1 MTPNNISIIGTLGNN
16 PNDVTCSVLAAKSLG
31 DVFKIAAY
39 DEFEHAAE
47 SLIGGNIDAMLVPGA
62 YPNIS
67 KFIMN
72 EQFTVMDV
80 FTYVIPPLVFVS
92 KQAKPTS
99 QYDIM
104 YNHPATNALLGDICK
119 AKWVKQENVSSN
131 TVACLKVLES
141 IQTCCA
147 ITNAACAEKYGLLI
161 HQVIRAEIN
170 MPFVIFIKKKEDIR
184 K

>member
-1 MTPNNISIIGTLGNN
+1 MTPSNISTIGTLGNN

-31 DVFKIAAY
+31 DVFNIATY
-39 DEFEHAAE
+39 NEFELAAE
-47 SLIGGNIDAMLVPGA
+47 SLITESIDAMLVPGA

-72 EQFTVMDV
+72 EQIAVMDV
-80 FTYVIPPLVFVS
+80 FTYAIPPLVFAS
-92 KQAKPTS
+92 KQAVPNS
-99 QYDIM
+99 QYDIL
-104 YNHPATNALLGDICK
+104 YNHPATNPLLGDICK
-119 AKWVKQENVSSN
+119 AKWTKQENVSSN

-141 IQTCCA
+141 KQTCCA